1 MAISGWPAEQRPRE
15 RLMRLGAAALSDVEL
30 LAIVLRTGRHGESAL
45 AIAQRLLERFGSLA
59 ALLEARPQSVL
70 EQPGTGLAFY
80 AQLQAGL
87 ELAQRRLENRLRMT
101 TVFGSPSDTRAFLR
115 HKLSGRER
123 EVFAALFLDNRHQ
136 LLEYEELF
144 LGTIDCASV
153 HPREVVKRALTL
165 NAAALIVAHNHPSGS
180 TEPSVADR
188 SLTER
193 LRDALGLVEIRLL
206 DHLVVGSGEAVSLAE
221 RGWL

>member
-1 MAISGWPAEQRPRE
+1 VAISEWPMAQRPRE
-15 RLMRLGAAALSDVEL
+15 RLLRLGAAALSDAEL
-30 LAIVLRTGRHGESAL
+30 VAIVLRTGRQGESAL
-45 AIAQRLLERFGSLA
+45 IIAQRLLESFGSLTGLLDA
-59 ALLEARPQSVL
+59 APQSL
-70 EQPGTGLAFY
+70 LAQPGTGLAFY

-87 ELAQRRLENRLRMT
+87 ELAQRRLENRLRESA
-101 TVFGSPSDTRAFLR
+101 VFNSPGDTRTFLR
-115 HKLSGRER
+115 HKLRARER

-136 LLEYEELF
+136 LLAYEELF
-144 LGTIDCASV
+144 FGTIDCASV

-180 TEPSVADR
+180 AEPSSADC

-221 RGWL
+221 RGWI